1 MVAVFAKWRREL
13 SRIPAT
19 YNDPAIAPALKVAPA
34 AMRLHHAYRAGL
46 LDHSLSLCQMVEMLV
61 QKYPRLNRDWLV
73 AGAILHDIGKV
84 EELGT
89 SRRLGYTT
97 RGQLVGQ
104 VALGL
109 EILER
114 HVSRLPGF
122 PVEVK
127 SLLQHLIV
135 SHHGEIEKGALRAPM
150 FPEGLALWLVDL
162 LDARLEQAWRL
173 IDQGPAGEEWTAY
186 VPSLERQFYRG
197 CPWEAN
203 QTLESR
209 TASG

>member
-1 MVAVFAKWRREL
+1 MG
-13 SRIPAT
+13 
-19 YNDPAIAPALKVAPA
+19 
-34 AMRLHHAYRAGL
+34 H
-46 LDHSLSLCQMVEMLV
+46 
-61 QKYPRLNRDWLV
+61 
-73 AGAILHDIGKV
+73 
-84 EELGT
+84 
-89 SRRLGYTT
+89 
-97 RGQLVGQ
+97 

-114 HVSRLPGF
+114 HASRLPSF

-127 SLLQHLIV
+127 TMLQHLIV
-135 SHHGEIEKGALRAPM
+135 SHHGEIANGALRAPM
-150 FPEGLALWLVDL
+150 FPEALALWIADL